1 MRNAQFKKKRNDYY
15 LPKGKLK
22 KQIDNLVTLLM
33 DDPELR
39 DIYSKKLKEHKQQL
53 NALDERIQLFE
64 SQLKNISKEPI
75 DAEALKHLLQNL
87 DTILEHADATEKKEL
102 LALFIKDI
110 HITREKISS
119 KEGRQIKTIN
129 LMFDFTIEALQ
140 GGTGVLLNQM
150 SAMNCVAPL
159 DLSFMNESNNK
170 EKTIREAL
178 ASLNLLPLFMVRFTV
193 TNLNEVYKVKNPPN
207 HSPREHLNTLHI

>member
-1 MRNAQFKKKRNDYY
+1 MQNDLDAEYPIQEEKKRILLN
-15 LPKGKLK
+15 KRKIE

-33 DDPELR
+33 DDPEQR

-53 NALDERIQLFE
+53 SEIDERIQLLE
-64 SQLKNISKEPI
+64 SQLKNINKEPI

-87 DTILEHADATEKKEL
+87 DTILEHADATEKKEP

-110 HITREKISS
+110 QITREKVSS

-150 SAMNCVAPL
+150 NEISCVAPL
-159 DLSFMNESNNK
+159 DLSFMNESNK
-170 EKTIREAL
+170 R
-178 ASLNLLPLFMVRFTV
+178 
-193 TNLNEVYKVKNPPN
+193 VK
-207 HSPREHLNTLHI
+207 